1 MVDKRESY
9 SKEDLIASGRGELF
23 GQDGPPLPSGNSITI

>member
-23 GQDGPPLPSGNSITI
+23 GQDGPHCHLVIC

>member
-23 GQDGPPLPSGNSITI
+23 GEMARRSRQAIC